1 MEIISLI
8 KARDRWT
15 VHILNRFRTD
25 GSTRPGI
32 PAESDP
38 LCDTDF
44 CEDLPLPIYS
54 NKNEIV
60 VRLCSIPIGPLNVQS
75 KFYLDF
81 SQTAPSIR
89 DVASELGGRL
99 AVAAF
104 LIHRAKYH
112 RPIFR
117 TRSQFKNLAR
127 ILSKLRK
134 TILSA

>member
-1 MEIISLI
+1 METIFLI

-89 DVASELGGRL
+89 DVDLELGGRL
-99 AVAAF
+99 AAVGF
-104 LIHRAKYH
+104 SINLEKYL
-112 RPIFR
+112 RPIFQ
-117 TRSQFKNLAR
+117 TRSQFKNLVR
-127 ILSKLRK
+127 ILSKLQK
-134 TILSA
+134 MISSA